1 MRTAWLALLLPAAC
15 TSDPDVIKARQLP
28 AAIQGDAAA
37 VVTAN
42 NQFACDV
49 YAKSAAGTSTNAV
62 FSPFSISTALA
73 MLDAGA
79 AGNTDSELRAALH
92 FMLPPAQLQAAY
104 GALLTSLD
112 TGRTY
117 GAYTLATA
125 DRVYGQQGFAF
136 EQSYLDTTKDDYHA
150 PFESLDFATNPDA
163 SRTTINQWV
172 ASQTDDKIPELFGP
186 GSIDPSTRLVLA
198 NAIVFK
204 GDWDTQFDP
213 SKTMTSSFHVAGG
226 ADVSAPLMHASLP
239 IALGRFGNANVG
251 VLPFRGKDISLV
263 VIVPDDADG
272 LPAIEAQL
280 SADALTHAITAAQAP
295 GESTD
300 VTLPKFS
307 ITQSQGLIALLDS
320 LGIHDAFTPD
330 AADFSGID
338 GSRDLYVQT
347 VVHDAM
353 ITVDEHGAEAAA
365 ATGVGVVETS
375 APAPLTVDHS
385 FAFAIY
391 DSVTG
396 SILFMG
402 RVLDPTQS

>member
-1 MRTAWLALLLPAAC
+1 MRTAWLALLIAAC
-15 TSDPDVIKARQLP
+15 SSDPDVITARQLP
-28 AAIQGDAAA
+28 AAIQGDAAT
-37 VVTAN
+37 VVAAN

-49 YAKSAAGTSTNAV
+49 YAKAAAGATTNAV

-79 AGNTDSELRAALH
+79 AGQTDSQLRDALH
-92 FMLPPAQLQAAY
+92 FTLPPAQLEAAY

-112 TGRTY
+112 TGRDY

-125 DRVYGQQGFAF
+125 DRVFGQQGFAF

-150 PFESLDFATNPDA
+150 PLQPLDFAAAPEA

-172 ASQTDDKIPELFGP
+172 ASQTDDKIPELFTA

-213 SKTMTSSFHVAGG
+213 ARTTTASFHVAGG
-226 ADVSAPLMHASLP
+226 ADVSTPLMHASLP
-239 IALGRFGNANVG
+239 IALGRLGNANVG
-251 VLPFRGKDISLV
+251 VLPFRGKDLSLV
-263 VIVPDDADG
+263 VIVPDDPDG
-272 LPAIEAQL
+272 LPAVEAQL
-280 SADALTHAITAAQAP
+280 SGDALTHAITAAQP
-295 GESTD
+295 LGESLD
-300 VTLPKFS
+300 VTLPKFA
-307 ITQSQGLIALLDS
+307 ITQNQGLNALLDS
-320 LGIHDAFTPD
+320 LGVHDAFTPD
-330 AADFSGID
+330 VADFSGID
-338 GSRDLYVQT
+338 GAHDLYVQT
-347 VVHDAM
+347 VIHDAM

-365 ATGVGVVETS
+365 ATGVGVGTAS
-375 APAPLTVDHS
+375 LPPQLTADHS
-385 FAFAIY
+385 FMFVLY